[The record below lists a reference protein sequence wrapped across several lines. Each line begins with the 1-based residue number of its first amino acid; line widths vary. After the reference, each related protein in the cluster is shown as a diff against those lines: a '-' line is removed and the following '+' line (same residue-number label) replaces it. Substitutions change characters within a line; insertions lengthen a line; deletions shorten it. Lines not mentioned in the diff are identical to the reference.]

1 MGQAG
6 PNQERNVMSPISSA
20 CKKHCHDL
28 GNLFVV
34 AWLMLTVWLANDAAG
49 QGPTKN
55 SHPEWMEAWYQIKG
69 DVRNALRPL
78 RQPGFSITFLRD
90 GHHDHHSPDHHTPF
104 RWEDMPPRVVLIL
117 GGLQSQS
124 EASIQFATAL
134 KECSGARSECAYAV
148 YNYPNDGPIE
158 ESGESLRLL
167 LKQLSEKAPNAH
179 VSIVAHSMGALV
191 ARSALELSND
201 EQQPQVSNVD
211 RLIMVC
217 PPNHGSV
224 LAQYAD
230 PLELTELLDRLLKE
244 GFRIETLLDVLV
256 HDGMGEACED
266 LVPGSPLLLRLESA
280 KRTPGVRYSIAFGT
294 EGPID
299 PAHQLLSSLLLEQV
313 RPQVANQPK
322 DLQWLFKRG
331 EELLHCD
338 ELTRGRGDGAVSCR
352 SAKLQGAHEKA
363 GFRIHHLQWLERD
376 HPEVQRLM
384 AWIAKRAVVS
394 AGP

>member
-1 MGQAG
+1 
-6 PNQERNVMSPISSA
+6 MSRISLEW
-20 CKKHCHDL
+20 KKHCHIL
-28 GNLFVV
+28 GKLFLV
-34 AWLMLTVWLANDAAG
+34 AWLMLTVSPANDAAG
-49 QGPTKN
+49 QGPTNN
-55 SHPEWMEAWYQIKG
+55 SHPEWMEAWYQLKG

-78 RQPGFSITFLRD
+78 RQPGFSMTFLKD
-90 GHHDHHSPDHHTPF
+90 GHEHPNAF
-104 RWEDMPPRVVLIL
+104 RWEDMPPRIVLIL

-124 EASIQFATAL
+124 EATIQFATAL

-167 LKQLSEKAPNAH
+167 LKQLSEKAPNAR

-191 ARSALELSND
+191 ARSALELSSD
-201 EQQPQVSNVD
+201 EQPSQVSNVD

-230 PLELTELLDRLLKE
+230 PLELTELLDRFLKE

-299 PAHQLLSSLLLEQV
+299 PAHQLLSSLVLEQV

-322 DLQWLFKRG
+322 DLQWLFARG

-363 GFRIHHLQWLERD
+363 GFRIHHLQWLERE

-384 AWIAKRAVVS
+384 AWIAKRAVAS

>member
-1 MGQAG
+1 MGRAG
-6 PNQERNVMSPISSA
+6 PNQERNVMSRIRFA
-20 CKKHCHDL
+20 WKKHCHL
-28 GNLFVV
+28 FGKLFVV
-34 AWLMLTVWLANDAAG
+34 AWLMLTVSLGNDATG
-49 QGPTKN
+49 QGPKKN
-55 SHPEWMEAWYQIKG
+55 FHPEWMEAWYQLKA
-69 DVRNALRPL
+69 DFRNALSPL
-78 RQPGFSITFLRD
+78 RQPGFSITFLRE
-90 GHHDHHSPDHHTPF
+90 GHENQHTPF

-124 EASIQFATAL
+124 EATIQFATAL

-167 LKQLSEKAPNAH
+167 LKQLSEKAPNAQ

-230 PLELTELLDRLLKE
+230 PLELTELLDRFLNE
-244 GFRIETLLDVLV
+244 GFSVDTLLDVLV

-280 KRTPGVRYSIAFGT
+280 KRSPGVRYSIAFGT

-299 PAHQLLSSLLLEQV
+299 PTHQLLSSLLLEQV
-313 RPQVANQPK
+313 RPQVADQPK
-322 DLQWLFKRG
+322 DLQWLFERG

-376 HPEVQRLM
+376 HPEVRRLM